1 MRNAEAW
8 SFGASGGPGYDPRSR
23 TVAPSPSTRALSGR
37 HFFRSYDRQPTTG
50 GLGMPK
56 PANRPHRPQD
66 AADALAALREWRE
79 QVLRRDQL
87 VMAAIDAGVNDD

>member
-1 MRNAEAW
+1 
-8 SFGASGGPGYDPRSR
+8 
-23 TVAPSPSTRALSGR
+23 
-37 HFFRSYDRQPTTG
+37 
-50 GLGMPK
+50 MPK

-87 VMAAIDAGVNDD
+87 VMAAIDAGVNDDIIEFNSGVARSTVRRIHAKAFQS